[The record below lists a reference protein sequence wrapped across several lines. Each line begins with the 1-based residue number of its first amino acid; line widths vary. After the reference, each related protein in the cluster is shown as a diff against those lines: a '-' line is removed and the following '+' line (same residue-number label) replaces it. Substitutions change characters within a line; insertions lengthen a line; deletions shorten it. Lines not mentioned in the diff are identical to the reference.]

1 MKFVRKQVMN
11 VIKEEIAS
19 VLGEQEGSLQK
30 SIDYLEEFIDVAKG
44 KKAAAD
50 GGRSIAPSIAADFA
64 KPLGDPTLGGDE
76 TFEGESTFDQFFA
89 SDNMPVDISDTLFN
103 FLNRKIDQEKN
114 NAKRKALRRMNAMF
128 LNGSTYDYEIGL
140 YDVQMPFVL
149 KHAEAL
155 VNLLKSQLSENHHP
169 PGRLF
174 SPGRLPSSYH
184 YQPPKS
190 ARQKKLEANDFDADD
205 IEQLRSKVRSQS
217 PSDALSFLFMGTDY
231 GHVLSGGHSDLEP
244 IDEELAYLHKLIT
257 KMVGRENSN
266 KVKAEVE
273 KLLHEIF
280 PTIVER
286 MSSGFQLKQLSSG
299 DLYLTYV
306 FNDPKKIKR
315 VRDRVTEK
323 AIEKAME
330 RLGIDRS
337 LLDRAK
343 SFLGLDETK
352 MKFTQEQVLNII
364 KEEIAAVLS
373 EDMDL
378 EDEIK
383 QALSVVEL
391 DFEELFDEIYGD
403 DSPGKP
409 APSPTAVP
417 RLKEELEEAL
427 EEMLENEEIEF
438 DGNEYKLA

>member
-1 MKFVRKQVMN
+1 M
-11 VIKEEIAS
+11 
-19 VLGEQEGSLQK
+19 
-30 SIDYLEEFIDVAKG
+30 AKG

-76 TFEGESTFDQFFA
+76 TFEGQSTFDQFFA
-89 SDNMPVDISDTLFN
+89 GDNMPVDISDTLFH
-103 FLNRKIDQEKN
+103 FLNQKIDQEKN
-114 NAKRKALRRMNAMF
+114 NAKRKALRRMKAMF
-128 LNGSTYDYEIGL
+128 LNGS
-140 YDVQMPFVL
+140 
-149 KHAEAL
+149 
-155 VNLLKSQLSENHHP
+155 
-169 PGRLF
+169 
-174 SPGRLPSSYH
+174 
-184 YQPPKS
+184 
-190 ARQKKLEANDFDADD
+190 NDFDADD

-231 GHVLSGGHSDLEP
+231 GHVLSGGQSDLEP
-244 IDEELAYLHKLIT
+244 IDEELAYLDKLIT
-257 KMVGRENSN
+257 KMAGRENSN

-306 FNDPKKIKR
+306 FNDPRKIKR

-323 AIEKAME
+323 AIVKAME

-373 EDMDL
+373 EDMEGPVESAIRMAADGKSEFYEL
-378 EDEIK
+378 ADAAIDAGARDDEEV
-383 QALSVVEL
+383 Q
-391 DFEELFDEIYGD
+391 EIVH
-403 DSPGKP
+403 S
-409 APSPTAVP
+409 
-417 RLKEELEEAL
+417 
-427 EEMLENEEIEF
+427 MLEAGVEGTDDRYLIAVDANGERVEF
-438 DGNEYKLA
+438 DLDDMDNDIWDRDDDRWQDALFTFVQD